1 MVRCSIRGAPG
12 PKVRLSSEAA
22 SRKRRRRET
31 MVEQFETMQK
41 FSRMSVERVLTTQ
54 ATASKAF
61 AAIATETAAY
71 AKKSFAEGK
80 ATLEQLSTVKAWD
93 KALEIQTGY
102 FEERPRGL
110 RRADPQGR
118 RVLCRFREGCVQ
130 AVRRVNRL
138 YGTEPRSPAPGRAF
152 FVVRVPT
159 PSQVGVAE
167 CCRVAQGK
175 TAVPAT
181 ASMHIMSPM
190 RRRPAPSVRCARWK
204 PRVFRGRSR
213 HPREPAD

>member
-1 MVRCSIRGAPG
+1 
-12 PKVRLSSEAA
+12 
-22 SRKRRRRET
+22 

-80 ATLEQLSTVKAWD
+80 AALEQLSTVKALD

-102 FEERPRGL
+102 L
-110 RRADPQGR
+110 KSAH
-118 RVLCRFREGCVQ
+118 EGFVAQ
-130 AVRRVNRL
+130 TRKVAELYAGFAKDAFKPVRRVNRL

-159 PSQVGVAE
+159 TTLSG
-167 CCRVAQGK
+167 
-175 TAVPAT
+175 
-181 ASMHIMSPM
+181 
-190 RRRPAPSVRCARWK
+190 RRRRLLSGSPGKDRSARHRERAHHESKRTDACA
-204 PRVFRGRSR
+204 
-213 HPREPAD
+213 EP

>member
-1 MVRCSIRGAPG
+1 
-12 PKVRLSSEAA
+12 
-22 SRKRRRRET
+22 

-80 ATLEQLSTVKAWD
+80 AALEQLSTVKALD

-102 FEERPRGL
+102 L
-110 RRADPQGR
+110 KSAH
-118 RVLCRFREGCVQ
+118 EGFVAQTRKVAELYAGFAKDAQ

-138 YGTEPRSPAPGRAF
+138 YGTEPRSPATGRAF
-152 FVVRVPT
+152 FVERVPT
-159 PSQVGVAE
+159 TFSG
-167 CCRVAQGK
+167 
-175 TAVPAT
+175 
-181 ASMHIMSPM
+181 
-190 RRRPAPSVRCARWK
+190 RRRRMLSASPGKDRSARHRERAHHESKRTDACA
-204 PRVFRGRSR
+204 
-213 HPREPAD
+213 EP

>member
-1 MVRCSIRGAPG
+1 
-12 PKVRLSSEAA
+12 
-22 SRKRRRRET
+22 

-54 ATASKAF
+54 ATASKTF
-61 AAIATETAAY
+61 AAIGTETAAY
-71 AKKSFAEGK
+71 AKQSFAEGK
-80 ATLEQLSTVKAWD
+80 AALEQLSTVKAWD

-118 RVLCRFREGCVQ
+118 RALCRFREGCVQ

-138 YGTEPRSPAPGRAF
+138 YGTEPRSPAPDRAF

-159 PSQVGVAE
+159 TFSG
-167 CCRVAQGK
+167 
-175 TAVPAT
+175 
-181 ASMHIMSPM
+181 
-190 RRRPAPSVRCARWK
+190 RRRRMLSGSPGKDRSARHRERAHHESKRTDTCA
-204 PRVFRGRSR
+204 
-213 HPREPAD
+213 EP